1 MKRFLAGWGAVLL
14 AYQLP
19 LSAETLTVQV
29 SGIKDPGEIHIA
41 IYDSAEAFEGD
52 KGEKGGPAEGI
63 VDGVVEEAQPGSVT
77 YTFELP
83 QGRYAIG
90 VFHDANRNNRS
101 GYWALWDSQ
110 RAVRFQQRC
119 IRAIWPSL
127 LC

>member
-52 KGEKGGPAEGI
+52 KGEKGGPCLL
-63 VDGVVEEAQPGSVT
+63 
-77 YTFELP
+77 YTSP
-83 QGRYAIG
+83 SPR
-90 VFHDANRNNRS
+90 DATLSRM
-101 GYWALWDSQ
+101 
-110 RAVRFQQRC
+110 
-119 IRAIWPSL
+119 PSSA
-127 LC
+127 

>member
-1 MKRFLAGWGAVLL
+1 MKRFLAGWSAFLL

-63 VDGVVEEAQPGSVT
+63 VDGVVEEAEPGSVID
-77 YTFELP
+77 
-83 QGRYAIG
+83 IG
-90 VFHDANRNNRS
+90 LLDARC
-101 GYWALWDSQ
+101 
-110 RAVRFQQRC
+110 RATVLAEPLYDPANERL
-119 IRAIWPSL
+119 AS
-127 LC
+127 

>member
-52 KGEKGGPAEGI
+52 KGERVDQRKG
-63 VDGVVEEAQPGSVT
+63 
-77 YTFELP
+77 
-83 QGRYAIG
+83 
-90 VFHDANRNNRS
+90 
-101 GYWALWDSQ
+101 
-110 RAVRFQQRC
+110 
-119 IRAIWPSL
+119 SL
-127 LC
+127 TAS

>member
-1 MKRFLAGWGAVLL
+1 MKRFLVGWGAVLL

-41 IYDSAEAFEGD
+41 IYDNAEAFEGD
-52 KGEKGGPAEGI
+52 KGEKGGPVEGI
-63 VDGVVEEAQPGSVT
+63 VDGVAEEAEPGSVT

-90 VFHDANRNNRS
+90 VFHDANRNNRLDTCLLYTS
-101 GYWALWDSQ
+101 
-110 RAVRFQQRC
+110 
-119 IRAIWPSL
+119 PSPRDDR
-127 LC
+127 